1 LSTTTSILDAL
12 KSSNSNE
19 VKEEANELKEK
30 EEEEEHEPPNGSSL
44 PRIAVVML
52 TTPDRKSFSSL
63 TISAMESYCLLHQY
77 ELIVHHKVFDPHR
90 AAPWSKILALQHALR
105 SSSAEWIVWVD
116 DDILITNPHVSL
128 AALIKRQSALHVCA
142 SLSEDIESKT
152 MLALEPDL
160 IVSEDAQSK
169 NGFPINTG
177 ILAFHQTEWSH
188 EFLETVWS
196 LGAKRQ
202 HTHAP
207 WWEQTTIT
215 QLWSESED
223 VRRRTRVVPMP
234 ELQSFYRYPETGD
247 PAHTVWS
254 PGNFTAHFTG
264 LPCMVREHL
273 ITHMQKQGDIPSSP
287 PAFPISYQQMVQ
299 LHRSE
304 LLNICEVRDLLAG
317 SPLPELSPSLPPHE
331 PSPLPAP
338 IVSSPSSTS
347 SSGEK

>member
-1 LSTTTSILDAL
+1 
-12 KSSNSNE
+12 
-19 VKEEANELKEK
+19 
-30 EEEEEHEPPNGSSL
+30 
-44 PRIAVVML
+44 
-52 TTPDRKSFSSL
+52 
-63 TISAMESYCLLHQY
+63 MESYCLLHQY
-77 ELIVHHKVFDPHR
+77 ELIVHHKVFDNRR

-105 SSSAEWIVWVD
+105 SSSAEWLVWVD

-128 AALIKRQSALHVCA
+128 AALIKRQSAHHACDA
-142 SLSEDIESKT
+142 SSHDGKT
-152 MLALEPDL
+152 EGEALLTLEPDL

-177 ILAFHQTEWSH
+177 ILAFRQSEWSH

-215 QLWSESED
+215 QLWSERED

-234 ELQSFYRYPETGD
+234 DLQSFYRYPETGD
-247 PAHTVWS
+247 PSHTIWS
-254 PGNFTAHFTG
+254 PGCFNAHFTG
-264 LPCMVREHL
+264 LPCLVREHL
-273 ITHMQKQGDIPSSP
+273 ITHMCKQGDMPTSP
-287 PAFPISYQQMVQ
+287 PPFPISYQQMVQ

-304 LLNICEVRDLLAG
+304 LLNICDPDGALRDLQLPG
-317 SPLPELSPSLPPHE
+317 SPLPEL
-331 PSPLPAP
+331 SPLPAP

-347 SSGEK
+347 SSSPLSLSPKQKF